1 MLTLLTQGM
10 VLQGLIRGGVNAH
23 LANPVYGAAAQGLI
37 RGGVNAHL
45 ANPGYG
51 AAGPH

>member
-1 MLTLLTQGM
+1 MKGPNETKSDHTLTHAQGM
-10 VLQGLIRGGVNAH
+10 VL
-23 LANPVYGAAAQGLI
+23 QGLI